1 MAGLAADV
9 RTQPG
14 CCPPRVLARIEPQH
28 QVQASETWSE
38 RDAHR
43 SASSTPQEKAWESF
57 RGHKKPRRPAFFW
70 SIRPDPATRVA
81 SRSEKANGLRE
92 HPPSPT
98 TLRPGSWS
106 CLVVGAKREE
116 TCVCVWWVGGG
127 SEEVGTVSAALFV
140 IGCCSPLLHTGSDKF
155 RLVHLTQS
163 CGHSES
169 V

>member
-1 MAGLAADV
+1 MRGLGEKRV
-9 RTQPG
+9 RSG
-14 CCPPRVLARIEPQH
+14 CFFSVFCFP
-28 QVQASETWSE
+28 
-38 RDAHR
+38 
-43 SASSTPQEKAWESF
+43 K
-57 RGHKKPRRPAFFW
+57 RGWLP
-70 SIRPDPATRVA
+70 
-81 SRSEKANGLRE
+81 LL
-92 HPPSPT
+92 HPPSPI
-98 TLRPGSWS
+98 TLRPGFWS

-140 IGCCSPLLHTGSDKF
+140 IGYCSPLLHTGSDKF